1 MILMIRYPM
10 HFGWGKNSMV
20 ASIDEI
26 VRNGV
31 LFDLKNWGKKM
42 PNDDLAQSIAQLF
55 SFFAERKIDYL
66 LVGGVALLSYVEG
79 RNTQD
84 VDFILARQ
92 DLLALPELVVQEENR
107 DFARAS
113 FSGIPINLFLTDDP
127 LFSLVGSQYGLERQ
141 FGDLKIWTSSAEGL
155 VLLKLYALP
164 SLYRQGRF
172 DRVSIYESDIL
183 LLLLRYPMDMH
194 RLIDILSAH
203 VLPSDLTEIKQVV
216 ADIERRMQ
224 RFRPEG

>member
-1 MILMIRYPM
+1 
-10 HFGWGKNSMV
+10 MV

-42 PNDDLAQSIAQLF
+42 PNDNLAQSIAKLF
-55 SFFAERKIDYL
+55 SIFEERQIDYL

-84 VDFILARQ
+84 VDFILSRQ
-92 DLLALPELVVQEENR
+92 DLLVLPELVVQEENR
-107 DFARAS
+107 DFARAT
-113 FSGIPINLFLTDDP
+113 FDGIQIDLLLTNNP
-127 LFSLVGSQYGLERQ
+127 LFSWVSSQYRLERQ
-141 FGDLKIWTSSAEGL
+141 FGNLKVWTSSAEGL

-164 SLYRQGRF
+164 SLYRQERF

-183 LLLLRYPMDMH
+183 LLLLRYSIDMQ
-194 RLIDILSAH
+194 RLIDILSTH
-203 VLPSDLTEIKQVV
+203 VLPSDLNEIKQVV

>member
-1 MILMIRYPM
+1 MISMIRYPM

-113 FSGIPINLFLTDDP
+113 FSGIQIDLLLTDNP

-141 FGDLKIWTSSAEGL
+141 FGDLKIWTISAEGL
-155 VLLKLYALP
+155 VLLKLCALP

-183 LLLLRYPMDMH
+183 LLLLRYPMDMQ

-203 VLPSDLTEIKQVV
+203 VLQSDLTEIKQVV